1 MKQAK
6 ANRVL
11 SREHAGHSKHSF
23 PTIQEMTV
31 HINITR
37 WSIPKSDY
45 VLCSWRWRSSV
56 QSAKIRPGADCGS
69 DHKCLIT
76 KFRLKFKIVRKATR
90 PSRYDLNQIPYDY
103 TMKVTNRFKRL
114 DMIECLRNYGRRFMI
129 LWHCTGGSDQDHP
142 KKNNSKKAKWL
153 SEEALQISEK
163 RQRRKGKIYLSWCR
177 APKNSKER

>member
-45 VLCSWRWRSSV
+45 VLCRQRWRSSI
-56 QSAKIRPGADCGS
+56 QSVKARPGADHG
-69 DHKCLIT
+69 
-76 KFRLKFKIVRKATR
+76 
-90 PSRYDLNQIPYDY
+90 
-103 TMKVTNRFKRL
+103 
-114 DMIECLRNYGRRFMI
+114 LR
-129 LWHCTGGSDQDHP
+129 S
-142 KKNNSKKAKWL
+142 
-153 SEEALQISEK
+153 
-163 RQRRKGKIYLSWCR
+163 
-177 APKNSKER
+177 